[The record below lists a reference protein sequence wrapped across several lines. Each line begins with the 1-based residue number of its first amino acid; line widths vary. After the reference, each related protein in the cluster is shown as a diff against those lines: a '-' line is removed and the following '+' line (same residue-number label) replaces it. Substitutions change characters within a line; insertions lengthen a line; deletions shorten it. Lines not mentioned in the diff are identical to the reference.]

1 MALPK
6 LDTPKYQLTL
16 PSTGEKI
23 DYRPFLV
30 KEQKIILMAQ
40 ESQDENQILNAV
52 GDLVNSCTF
61 GIIDAKKSPTFDIEY
76 IFLKIRSRSVG
87 ETTSIKVVCP
97 DDNKTQVPV
106 KINLDEI
113 ELLTNKDHKTNIQLT
128 DKFTLNFRYPLM
140 SDLYGIDANDT
151 TETSFALIN
160 KCVTSIQYG
169 DEIYNRVDMTDAELN
184 DFLEQMNSRQFAEVM
199 DFFNGMPR
207 LRHIIKVTNPKTK
220 VQSEVVLEGLQSFLG

>member
-23 DYRPFLV
+23 EYSPFLV

-87 ETTSIKVVCP
+87 ETTSINVVCP

-113 ELLTNKDHKTNIQLT
+113 ELLTNKAHKTNIQLT

-140 SDLYGIDANDT
+140 SDLYGIDASDA
-151 TETSFALIN
+151 TETSFSLIN

-184 DFLEQMNSRQFAEVM
+184 DFLEQMNSKQFAEVM

>member
-87 ETTSIKVVCP
+87 ETTSINVVCP

-140 SDLYGIDANDT
+140 SDLYGIDASDT

>member
-87 ETTSIKVVCP
+87 ETTNINVVCP

-140 SDLYGIDANDT
+140 SDLYGIDASDA
-151 TETSFALIN
+151 TETSFSLIN
-160 KCVTSIQYG
+160 KCVISIQYG

>member
-23 DYRPFLV
+23 EYRPFLV

-87 ETTSIKVVCP
+87 ETTSINVVCP

-160 KCVTSIQYG
+160 KCVTSIHYG

>member
-23 DYRPFLV
+23 EYRPFLV

-87 ETTSIKVVCP
+87 ETTSINVVCP

-184 DFLEQMNSRQFAEVM
+184 DFLEQMNSKQFAEVM
-199 DFFNGMPR
+199 DFFNGMPK

>member
-23 DYRPFLV
+23 EYRPFLV

-87 ETTSIKVVCP
+87 ETTSVNVVCP

>member
-87 ETTSIKVVCP
+87 ETTSINVVCP

>member
-23 DYRPFLV
+23 EYRPFLV

-87 ETTSIKVVCP
+87 ETTSVNVVCP
-97 DDNKTQVPV
+97 DDNETQVPV

-184 DFLEQMNSRQFAEVM
+184 DFLEQMNSKQFAEVM
-199 DFFNGMPR
+199 DFFNGMPK

>member
-23 DYRPFLV
+23 EYRPFLV

-87 ETTSIKVVCP
+87 ETTSINVVCP

-106 KINLDEI
+106 KINMDEI

-184 DFLEQMNSRQFAEVM
+184 DFLEQMNSKQFAEVM
-199 DFFNGMPR
+199 DFFNGMPK

>member
-1 MALPK
+1 
-6 LDTPKYQLTL
+6 
-16 PSTGEKI
+16 
-23 DYRPFLV
+23 
-30 KEQKIILMAQ
+30 MAQ

-87 ETTSIKVVCP
+87 ETTSINVVCP

-220 VQSEVVLEGLQSFLG
+220 VQSEVGLEGLQSFLG

>member
-23 DYRPFLV
+23 EYRPFLV

-87 ETTSIKVVCP
+87 ETTSVNVVCP

-184 DFLEQMNSRQFAEVM
+184 DFLEQMNSKQFAEVM
-199 DFFNGMPR
+199 DFFNGMPK

>member
-23 DYRPFLV
+23 EYRPFLV

-87 ETTSIKVVCP
+87 ETTSINVVCP

-140 SDLYGIDANDT
+140 SDLYGIDASDT

-184 DFLEQMNSRQFAEVM
+184 DFLEQMNSKQFAEVM
-199 DFFNGMPR
+199 DFFNGMPK

>member
-23 DYRPFLV
+23 EYRPFLV

-87 ETTSIKVVCP
+87 ETTSVNVVCP

-140 SDLYGIDANDT
+140 SDLYGIDASDA
-151 TETSFALIN
+151 TETSFSLIN

-220 VQSEVVLEGLQSFLG
+220 VQSAVVLEGLQSFLG

>member
-87 ETTSIKVVCP
+87 ETTSVNVVCP

-140 SDLYGIDANDT
+140 SDLYGIDASDA
-151 TETSFALIN
+151 TETSFSLIN

>member
-23 DYRPFLV
+23 EYRPFLV

-87 ETTSIKVVCP
+87 ETTNINVVCP

-140 SDLYGIDANDT
+140 SDLYGIDASDA
-151 TETSFALIN
+151 TETSFSLIN

-199 DFFNGMPR
+199 DFFNGMPK

>member
-23 DYRPFLV
+23 EYRPFLV

-87 ETTSIKVVCP
+87 ETTSINVVCP

-140 SDLYGIDANDT
+140 SDLYGIDASDA
-151 TETSFALIN
+151 TETSFSLIN

-184 DFLEQMNSRQFAEVM
+184 DFLEQMNSKQFAEVM
-199 DFFNGMPR
+199 DFFNGMPK

>member
-23 DYRPFLV
+23 EYSPFLV

-87 ETTSIKVVCP
+87 ETTSINVVCP

-140 SDLYGIDANDT
+140 SDLYGIDASDT

-184 DFLEQMNSRQFAEVM
+184 DFLEQMNSKQFAEVM

>member
-23 DYRPFLV
+23 EYRPFLV

-87 ETTSIKVVCP
+87 ETTSINVVCP

-106 KINLDEI
+106 KITLDEI

>member
-1 MALPK
+1 
-6 LDTPKYQLTL
+6 
-16 PSTGEKI
+16 
-23 DYRPFLV
+23 
-30 KEQKIILMAQ
+30 MAQ

-87 ETTSIKVVCP
+87 ETTSINVVCP

-140 SDLYGIDANDT
+140 SDLYGIDASDT

-184 DFLEQMNSRQFAEVM
+184 DFLEQMNSKQFAEVM
-199 DFFNGMPR
+199 DFFNGMPK

>member
-23 DYRPFLV
+23 EYRPFLV

-87 ETTSIKVVCP
+87 ETTSVNVVCP
-97 DDNKTQVPV
+97 DDNETQVPV

-140 SDLYGIDANDT
+140 SDLYGIDASDA
-151 TETSFALIN
+151 TETSFSLIN

-184 DFLEQMNSRQFAEVM
+184 DFLEQMNSKQFAEVM

>member
-23 DYRPFLV
+23 EYRPFLV

-76 IFLKIRSRSVG
+76 IFLKTRSRSVG
-87 ETTSIKVVCP
+87 ETTSVNVVCP

>member
-23 DYRPFLV
+23 EYRPFLV

-87 ETTSIKVVCP
+87 ETTNINVVCP

-140 SDLYGIDANDT
+140 SDLYGIDASDA
-151 TETSFALIN
+151 TETSFSLIN
-160 KCVTSIQYG
+160 KCVISIQYG

>member
-23 DYRPFLV
+23 DYSPFLV

-87 ETTSIKVVCP
+87 ETTSINVVCP
-97 DDNKTQVPV
+97 DDNETQVPV

>member
-23 DYRPFLV
+23 EYRPFLV

-87 ETTSIKVVCP
+87 ETTSVNVVCP
-97 DDNKTQVPV
+97 DDNETQVPV

>member
-23 DYRPFLV
+23 EYRPFLV

-87 ETTSIKVVCP
+87 ETTSINVVCP

-151 TETSFALIN
+151 TEMSFALIN

-199 DFFNGMPR
+199 DFFNGMPK

>member
-23 DYRPFLV
+23 EYRPFLV

-87 ETTSIKVVCP
+87 ETTSINVVCP

>member
-23 DYRPFLV
+23 EYRPFLV

-87 ETTSIKVVCP
+87 ETTSVNVVCP
-97 DDNKTQVPV
+97 DDNETQVPV

-199 DFFNGMPR
+199 DFFNGMPK

>member
-23 DYRPFLV
+23 EYRPFLV

-87 ETTSIKVVCP
+87 ETTSVNVVCP
-97 DDNKTQVPV
+97 DDNETQVPV

-140 SDLYGIDANDT
+140 SDLYGIDASDA
-151 TETSFALIN
+151 TETSFSLIN

>member
-23 DYRPFLV
+23 EYRPFLV

-87 ETTSIKVVCP
+87 ETTSINVVCP

-140 SDLYGIDANDT
+140 SDLYGIDASDA

-160 KCVTSIQYG
+160 KCVTSIHYG

>member
-16 PSTGEKI
+16 TSTGEKI
-23 DYRPFLV
+23 AYRPFLV

-87 ETTSIKVVCP
+87 ETTSVNVVCP
-97 DDNKTQVPV
+97 DDNETQVPV

-220 VQSEVVLEGLQSFLG
+220 VQSEVTLEGLQNFLG

>member
-23 DYRPFLV
+23 EYRPFLV

-87 ETTSIKVVCP
+87 ETTSINVVCP

-140 SDLYGIDANDT
+140 SDLYGIDASDT

-184 DFLEQMNSRQFAEVM
+184 DFLQQMNSRQFAEVM

>member
-23 DYRPFLV
+23 EYRPFLV

-87 ETTSIKVVCP
+87 ETTSINVVCP

-184 DFLEQMNSRQFAEVM
+184 DFLEQMNSKQFAEVM

>member
-23 DYRPFLV
+23 EYRPFLV

-87 ETTSIKVVCP
+87 ETTSINVVCP

-199 DFFNGMPR
+199 DFFNGMPK

>member
-23 DYRPFLV
+23 EYRPFLV

-87 ETTSIKVVCP
+87 ETTSINVVCP

-140 SDLYGIDANDT
+140 SDLYGIDASDA
-151 TETSFALIN
+151 TETSFSLIN

-220 VQSEVVLEGLQSFLG
+220 VQSEVTLEGLQNFLG